1 MNRMEFMAELER
13 LLADM
18 PEEERQAA
26 VQYYADYFAD
36 AGEANEADVIRELG
50 SPEKVAESIKA
61 DYYGTQFNEADYERK
76 DYMEKYG
83 QRSADGNIGGQ
94 AGPGAGSGRDRSGN
108 GAGSADGGAGKS
120 RPWTSNTL
128 KIILIIAIAV
138 RPVAGDA
145 GDRPCS
151 FRYRSG
157 CGMFLCSSCDHGG
170 IDHDRG
176 RLYGHCRARCCG
188 CSPVGGACGSR
199 DRPPPVCTRN
209 DRYSRDGEA
218 LYHSVSGNAQGI
230 CKPVQKTVLR
240 KGGVRDEIRMESVL
254 DRMRGHGGSGYC
266 NDGGRCR
273 AGRA

>member
-108 GAGSADGGAGKS
+108 GAGSAYGGAGKS

-138 RPVAGDA
+138 VLWPVTLGIALAVFGIAAAVVCFFAALVITAVSIMIAGGCTVIVGLVAVAAVPSAALVAAGIGLLLFVLGMIATVGTVKLCIIVYPAMLRGFVNLCRRP
-145 GDRPCS
+145 
-151 FRYRSG
+151 F
-157 CGMFLCSSCDHGG
+157 
-170 IDHDRG
+170 
-176 RLYGHCRARCCG
+176 YGKA
-188 CSPVGGACGSR
+188 V
-199 DRPPPVCTRN
+199 
-209 DRYSRDGEA
+209 
-218 LYHSVSGNAQGI
+218 
-230 CKPVQKTVLR
+230 
-240 KGGVRDEIRMESVL
+240 
-254 DRMRGHGGSGYC
+254 
-266 NDGGRCR
+266 
-273 AGRA
+273 

>member
-94 AGPGAGSGRDRSGN
+94 AGPGAGSGRDRPGN
-108 GAGSADGGAGKS
+108 GAGSAGKS

-138 RPVAGDA
+138 VLWPVTLGIALAVFGIAAAVVCFFAALVIAAVSIMIAGGCTVIVGLVAVAAVPPAALVAAGIGILLFVLGMAATVGTVKLCIIVYPAMLRGFVNLCRRP
-145 GDRPCS
+145 
-151 FRYRSG
+151 F
-157 CGMFLCSSCDHGG
+157 
-170 IDHDRG
+170 
-176 RLYGHCRARCCG
+176 YGKA
-188 CSPVGGACGSR
+188 V
-199 DRPPPVCTRN
+199 
-209 DRYSRDGEA
+209 
-218 LYHSVSGNAQGI
+218 
-230 CKPVQKTVLR
+230 
-240 KGGVRDEIRMESVL
+240 
-254 DRMRGHGGSGYC
+254 
-266 NDGGRCR
+266 
-273 AGRA
+273 